1 MVAFYY
7 ASPKLQLFDR
17 KIDSNPKRIRCRMT
31 MHNLFL
37 TDSAGGWNGMIGELI
52 RHEADLAIGPLTIS
66 STRCGPI
73 DATFSA
79 CS

>member
-1 MVAFYY
+1 
-7 ASPKLQLFDR
+7 
-17 KIDSNPKRIRCRMT
+17 

-52 RHEADLAIGPLTIS
+52 RHEADLAIGPLTVS

-79 CS
+79 CSFWVRNSTGGC